1 MLMTK
6 DDEKNNEMQTQRL
19 FVCFFFQL
27 LSKNVALLIKALV
40 DLTIKLMRPD
50 EMNRNGVNKINKS

>member
-6 DDEKNNEMQTQRL
+6 DDEKNIVKCKHSVCL
-19 FVCFFFQL
+19 FVFFQL